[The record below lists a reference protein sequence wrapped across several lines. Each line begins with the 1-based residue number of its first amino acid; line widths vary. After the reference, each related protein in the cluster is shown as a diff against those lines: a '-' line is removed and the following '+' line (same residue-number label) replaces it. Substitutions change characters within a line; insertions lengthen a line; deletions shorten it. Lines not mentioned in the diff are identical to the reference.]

1 MATVEATFAWG
12 FKGTVAVL
20 TGVYERDFME
30 GTRGTMAVDWE
41 ERIDVR
47 RLRTERKE
55 RALDRL
61 NETELGSMLLVSD
74 PNIRYVTGLAMTGG
88 SGADHYTLLTE
99 DGDVV
104 HWDTADHASNQRF
117 NCPWL
122 TDIRYAC
129 PGLGNVPRASGR
141 ASARGFLLD
150 RMVDGIVEA
159 MDEYGVKTE
168 PMGLDVGNRGLIDA
182 FETRNVDVR
191 TEECARVMEDARKV
205 KTKDEIECLRQVAAI
220 CEAGFQRITEETRPG
235 RRESEVWGAAVQEL
249 WRHGAQVQGGY
260 LTSGPNTWPKHQ
272 ANTTDRLIRPGDLVY
287 ADFYNV
293 GYLGYRSCY
302 YRTFSVGQPTQAQRD
317 AYETARDNLYD
328 VLERIEPGA
337 TTDEICEGFP
347 DLAGEHAEWYDA
359 TEHWQL
365 TTNHWAHGLGLQLY
379 EVPLIWRGLSPD
391 HPIEIEEGMTMAVET
406 MEPAEKQGVRIEEMV
421 VVRENGVE
429 LLSQWPIE
437 SITSI
442 DY

>member
-1 MATVEATFAWG
+1 MAFYDRE
-12 FKGTVAVL
+12 
-20 TGVYERDFME
+20 FMD
-30 GTRGTMAVDWE
+30 GTRGTQAVDWE
-41 ERIDVR
+41 QRIDTQRLR
-47 RLRTERKE
+47 RERTERALE
-55 RALDRL
+55 RLR
-61 NETELGSMLLVSD
+61 ETDLGAMLLLSD

-104 HWDTADHASNQRF
+104 HWDTADHASNQRY

-122 TDIRYAC
+122 HDIRYAC

-141 ASARGFLLD
+141 ESARQFLLET
-150 RMVDGIVEA
+150 MAEGVAEA
-159 MDEYGVKTE
+159 AHEYGVADE
-168 PMGLDVGNRGLIDA
+168 RLGVDVGNRGLLEALESQGLEPDV
-182 FETRNVDVR
+182 ETC
-191 TEECARVMEDARKV
+191 TAVMEDARKV
-205 KTKDEIECLRQVAAI
+205 KTEDEIECLRQVAAI
-220 CEAGFQRITEETRPG
+220 CEAGFQRIADAAKPG
-235 RRESEVWGAAVQEL
+235 MRENELWGAAVEEL
-249 WRHGAQVQGGY
+249 WRHGAFVGGGY

-272 ANTTDRLIRPGDLVY
+272 ANTTDRVVRPGDLVY

-302 YRTFSVGQPTQAQRD
+302 YRTFSMGEPTQEQKA

-337 TTDEICEGFP
+337 TTDEIAEGFP
-347 DLAGEHAEWYDA
+347 DMEGEHADYYEADD
-359 TEHWQL
+359 HWQL

-406 MEPAEKQGVRIEEMV
+406 QEPAGRQGVRVEEMV

-429 LLSQWPIE
+429 ILSQWPVE
-437 SITSI
+437 EITVI
-442 DY
+442 DH

>member
-1 MATVEATFAWG
+1 MTFH
-12 FKGTVAVL
+12 
-20 TGVYERDFME
+20 ERSFME
-30 GTRGTMAVDWE
+30 GTLGTQAVDWE
-41 ERIDVR
+41 ERINTQ
-47 RLRTERKE
+47 RLREERKE
-55 RALDRL
+55 KALTRL
-61 NETELGSMLLVSD
+61 QETDLGAILLLSD

-99 DGDVV
+99 EGDVV
-104 HWDTADHASNQRF
+104 HWDTADHASNQRA

-122 TDIRYAC
+122 QDVRYAC

-141 ASARGFLLD
+141 NSARQFLLET
-150 RMVDGIVEA
+150 MAEGVAEA
-159 MDEYGVKTE
+159 MAEYGVADETL
-168 PMGLDVGNRGLIDA
+168 GVDVGNRGLLSA
-182 FETRNVDVR
+182 LEGQGLETDVE
-191 TEECARVMEDARKV
+191 TCNAIMEDARKV
-205 KTKDEIECLRQVAAI
+205 KTDDEIECLRMVAAI
-220 CEAGFQRITEETRPG
+220 CEAGFQRITEEAKPG
-235 RRESEVWGAAVQEL
+235 MRETEVWGEAVSEL
-249 WRHGAQVQGGY
+249 WRHGAFVGGGY

-272 ANTTDRLIRPGDLVY
+272 ANTTDRMIRPGDLVY
-287 ADFYNV
+287 ADMYNV

-302 YRTFSVGQPTQAQRD
+302 YRTFSMGEPTQEQKD

-337 TTDEICEGFP
+337 TTDEIAMGFP
-347 DLAGEHAEWYDA
+347 DMDGEHADFYDA
-359 TEHWQL
+359 DEHWQM

-406 MEPAEKQGVRIEEMV
+406 QEPAGRQGVRVEEMV

-429 LLSQWPIE
+429 ILSQWPVE
-437 SITSI
+437 EITVI

>member
-1 MATVEATFAWG
+1 MHDRG
-12 FKGTVAVL
+12 
-20 TGVYERDFME
+20 FME
-30 GTRGTMAVDWE
+30 GTRGTQAVDWE
-41 ERIDVR
+41 ERIDVT
-47 RLRTERKE
+47 RLREERYE
-55 RALDRL
+55 RALERL
-61 NETELGSMLLVSD
+61 RDSSLGSMLLVSD

-104 HWDTADHASNQRF
+104 HWDTADHASNQRY

-122 TDIRYAC
+122 EDVRYAC

-141 ASARGFLLD
+141 ASARRWLKEK
-150 RMVDGIVEA
+150 MAETVDEA
-159 MDEYGVKTE
+159 LSEYGVANET
-168 PMGLDVGNRGLIDA
+168 MGIDVADAGLVEQ
-182 FETRNVDVR
+182 FETHGVEVD
-191 TEECARVMEDARKV
+191 TTTASELMLDARKV
-205 KTKDEIECLRQVAAI
+205 KTRDEIECLRMVAAI
-220 CEAGFQRITEETRPG
+220 CEAGFQAIANGAEPG
-235 RRESEVWGAAVQEL
+235 RRESEVWGDAVREL
-249 WRHGAQVQGGY
+249 WRHGAMVQGGY

-272 ANTTDRLIRPGDLVY
+272 ANTTDRVIRPNDLVY

-302 YRTFSVGQPTQAQRD
+302 YRTFSVGEPTDAQRD

-337 TTDEICEGFP
+337 TTDDVAEAFP
-347 DLAGEHAEWYDA
+347 DMEGEHAEFYDA
-359 TEHWQL
+359 DEHWQL

-391 HPIEIEEGMTMAVET
+391 HPIEIEAGMTMAVET
-406 MEPAEKQGVRIEEMV
+406 QEPADRQGVRVEEMV
-421 VVRENGVE
+421 VVREDGVE
-429 LLSQWPIE
+429 FLSEWPVE
-437 SITSI
+437 EITRI

>member
-1 MATVEATFAWG
+1 M
-12 FKGTVAVL
+12 
-20 TGVYERDFME
+20 YERGFME

-47 RLRTERKE
+47 RLRRERKE
-55 RALDRL
+55 RALERL
-61 NETELGSMLLVSD
+61 RDSELGSMLLIDD
-74 PNIRYVTGLAMTGG
+74 PNVRYVTGLAMTGG

-99 DGDVV
+99 AGDIV

-122 TDIRYAC
+122 DDIRYAC

-141 ASARGFLLD
+141 ASARGWLKEK
-150 RMVDGIVEA
+150 MAGTVHEA
-159 MDEYGVKTE
+159 MSEYGVADE
-168 PMGLDVGNRGLIDA
+168 PMGIDVANAALVEKFEERG
-182 FETRNVDVR
+182 VDVD
-191 TEECARVMEDARKV
+191 TGTATDLMLDARKV
-205 KTKDEIECLRQVAAI
+205 KTRDEIECLRTVAAI
-220 CEAGFQRITEETRPG
+220 CEAGFQAITESAAPG
-235 RRESEVWGAAVQEL
+235 RRESEVWGDAVREL
-249 WRHGAQVQGGY
+249 WRHGAMVQGGY

-272 ANTTDRLIRPGDLVY
+272 ANTTDRIIRPNDLVY

-302 YRTFSVGQPTQAQRD
+302 YRTFSVGDPTQAQRD
-317 AYETARDNLYD
+317 AYEKARDDLYD

-337 TTDEICEGFP
+337 TTDEIAEGFP
-347 DLAGEHAEWYDA
+347 DRDGEHMDWYDA
-359 TEHWQL
+359 DEFWQM

-379 EVPLIWRGLSPD
+379 EVPLVWRGLSPD

-406 MEPAEKQGVRIEEMV
+406 MQPADRQGVRVEEMV

-429 LLSQWPIE
+429 ILSEWPVE
-437 SITSI
+437 EITRI
-442 DY
+442 DH